1 MHALPEALAPFAPYR
16 QFIVFKLIPSKNP
29 VKAAAG
35 KMDKLPVDF
44 RTREVVLKGGG
55 GAHDPSIWTDF
66 PTAAA
71 AAHNC
76 GPNHGVGFVFTE
88 ADPFWFLDI
97 DGAHDGNDWSPIAKA
112 LVAALPGAA
121 VEVSSSGKGLHL
133 FGTGQVPPH
142 GCTNKA
148 YGIEFYTSG
157 RYAALTG
164 TNAVGS
170 AACDLSHLMPSLVG
184 QFFPVSAAAP
194 GSDEWTDGPCAE
206 WNGPTDDDDL
216 LRRAMRST
224 SAKNAFGNGASFAD
238 LFNGTTE
245 VLARAYPDTGGEN
258 PYDASAADMA
268 LAQHL
273 AFWTGK
279 DCERIKRL
287 MLRSALVRA
296 KWDRD
301 DYLEHFTIPK
311 AIARQVDVLTD
322 KHPEALAGA
331 PLEPRAEDSP
341 GNLAPPRAKA
351 VTGATFLTVD
361 QQVDLFAGCVYVT
374 DMHRVLVPGGV
385 MLKEGQFRVMF
396 GGYSLP
402 MDNANERT
410 SRDAWEAFTQSQ
422 AFRSPRA
429 DTFCFRPDLTPATV
443 VSRGGQTL
451 ANTYW
456 PINTPRQQGDV
467 TPFSEHLARI
477 LPDER
482 DREILL
488 SYMAAVVQ
496 HKGVKFQWAPVIQ
509 GVEGNGKT
517 LFTRCVAFAVG
528 DRYSYF
534 PKASQLADK
543 FNDWRYGKI
552 FIGVEDIY
560 VPEARLEIMEALKPM
575 ITNERDEIQGKGEK
589 KETRDLCENYLINS
603 NHKDGVRKHKGDR
616 RYAMFF
622 SPQQVL
628 EDLAR
633 DGMGGDYFPRLYA
646 WLKGGGYAIVSDLL
660 HGYPIRPEFNPA
672 TLCQR
677 APNTTSTEAAIEA
690 SRGGVEQE
698 ILEAVEQGLPGFA
711 GGWVSSIMLDRL
723 LERLNAA
730 RRIPLNKRKDLLQSV
745 GYIPHPGLTDGRV
758 NNMVTPD
765 AGKPKLYVKQGHP
778 AQYLVGPAAIAHA
791 YTLAQD
797 SNAKSVTVNGN

>member
-1 MHALPEALAPFAPYR
+1 MHVLPAALAPMGAYR
-16 QFIVFKLIPSKNP
+16 QFIIYKLVPSSNP

-44 RTREVVLKGGG
+44 RSGRVAS
-55 GAHDPSIWTDF
+55 AHDATIWTDA
-66 PTAAA
+66 PSAIAAA
-71 AAHNC
+71 AQY
-76 GPNHGVGFVFTE
+76 GQGYGVGFTFT
-88 ADPFWFLDI
+88 ASDPFWFLDI
-97 DGAHDGNDWSPIAKA
+97 DGAHDGADWSPVAKA

-121 VEVSSSGKGLHL
+121 VEVSTSGKGLHL
-133 FGTGQVPPH
+133 FGSGIVPPH
-142 GCTNKA
+142 SCTNKA
-148 YGIEFYTSG
+148 YGLEFYTAE
-157 RYAALTG
+157 RFVALTG
-164 TNAVGS
+164 LNAVGS
-170 AACDLSHLMPSLVG
+170 AACDLSHLMPSLVA
-184 QFFPVSAAAP
+184 QFFPP
-194 GSDEWTDGPCAE
+194 DQGLEGSKDWTDGPCE
-206 WNGPTDDDDL
+206 GWNGPADDDDL

-224 SAKNAFGNGASFAD
+224 SKAAAFGGHASFAD

-245 VLARAYPDTGGEN
+245 VLARAYPDAGGDG

-287 MLRSALVRA
+287 MLRSALVRD
-296 KWDRD
+296 KWNRD

-311 AIARQVDVLTD
+311 AIARQVDVLSD
-322 KHPEALAGA
+322 KHPE
-331 PLEPRAEDSP
+331 PLPAREGDSP
-341 GNLAPPRAKA
+341 GNLAPPRAQA
-351 VTGATFLTVD
+351 VTGATFLTIE

-374 DMHRVLVPGGV
+374 DMHRILVPGGV
-385 MLKEGQFRVMF
+385 MLKEGQFKVMF
-396 GGYSLP
+396 GGYSFP

-410 SRDAWEAFTQSQ
+410 SRDSWEAFTQHQ
-422 AFRSPRA
+422 AYRTPRA
-429 DTFCFRPDLTPATV
+429 DTFTFRPDLDPATIV
-443 VSRGGQTL
+443 VRGGQSL

-456 PINTPRQQGDV
+456 PINTPRMQGDV
-467 TPFSEHLARI
+467 SPFSEHLARV

-552 FIGVEDIY
+552 LIGVEDIY

-589 KETRDLCENYLINS
+589 KETRDLCENYIINS
-603 NHKDGVRKHKGDR
+603 NHQDGVRKHKGDR
-616 RYAMFF
+616 RYANFF
-622 SPQQVL
+622 CPQQAL

-633 DGMGGDYFPRLYA
+633 DGMSGDYFPRLYA
-646 WLKGGGYAIVSDLL
+646 WLKSGGFAIVSELL
-660 HGYPIRPEFNPA
+660 HTYPIRPEFNPA
-672 TLCQR
+672 GLCQR
-677 APNTTSTEAAIEA
+677 APTTTSTEAAIAA

-698 ILEAVEQGLPGFA
+698 ILEAIEQGLPGFA

-730 RRIPLNKRKDLLQSV
+730 RRIPLNKRKELLLSV

-765 AGKPKLYVKQGHP
+765 LGKPKLYVKQGHP

-797 SNAKSVTVNGN
+797 ASAKSVTVNGN